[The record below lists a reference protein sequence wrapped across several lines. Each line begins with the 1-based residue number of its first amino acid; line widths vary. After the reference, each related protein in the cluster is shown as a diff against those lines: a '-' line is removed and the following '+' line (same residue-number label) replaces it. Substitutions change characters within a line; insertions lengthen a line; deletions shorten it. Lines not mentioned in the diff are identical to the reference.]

1 MAQIRDITI
10 LENDLIAIT
19 FEDENGR
26 DLRFIYGNRADE
38 NTIDALK
45 TWTPGA
51 NDVTVTIQLDQDLA
65 EIYGYQVKNLNQ
77 QVKRNLTRFY
87 VSTN

>member
-1 MAQIRDITI
+1 MPEIMIGLVGGKMEETKELITTDDIRSKVYII
-10 LENDLIAIT
+10 R
-19 FEDENGR
+19 GQQ
-26 DLRFIYGNRADE
+26 
-38 NTIDALK
+38 
-45 TWTPGA
+45 
-51 NDVTVTIQLDQDLA
+51 VMLDQDLA